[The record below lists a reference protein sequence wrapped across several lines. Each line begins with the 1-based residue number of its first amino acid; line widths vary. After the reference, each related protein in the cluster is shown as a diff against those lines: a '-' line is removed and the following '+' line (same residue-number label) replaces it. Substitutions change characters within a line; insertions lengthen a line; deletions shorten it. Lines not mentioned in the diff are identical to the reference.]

1 MDSSTIGEIALLLL
15 SFLFSAIFSGSEV
28 ALFSLDERRLEIL
41 PLSSRVKRYVS
52 ELLSDKKHL
61 LITILLGNNLVNVG
75 ASIVGVN
82 LTIKLVNF
90 YAFDLELA
98 IAAQVLLLTT
108 LFLLFSEIT
117 PKLVATRYPE
127 SFANFSVPSL
137 YWFNVLA
144 YPISKSLSEFIK
156 SVFSGVSKRRGV
168 LPITEKD
175 FTHLADISLEM
186 GAIQQK
192 EFEMI
197 QSIPDFRKAFVR
209 EKMRPRVDIYGVPF
223 DVDFN
228 ETYKIIRES
237 GYSRLP
243 VYKEDLDEIIGVLFA
258 KELLPYLYNEE
269 LQQSFSPLKIIKK
282 PFFVPGTKLIS
293 DLMKEF
299 QQKKTHIAIVVD
311 EYGGTEGIIT
321 MEDIVEEIVGD
332 IRDEYDDGE
341 TAIEKLSEST
351 FLFEGSYPFSDLCD
365 YFELEEEDNSSYDSI
380 AGYILEKA
388 QEIPSMGFSTSYKNL
403 NFTVVQVRNRR
414 VLKVKVQKQYA

>member
-1 MDSSTIGEIALLLL
+1 MDSSTIGEIALLILA
-15 SFLFSAIFSGSEV
+15 FLFSAIFSGSEV
-28 ALFSLDERRLEIL
+28 ALFSLDERRLDAL
-41 PLSSRVKRYVS
+41 PLSSRVKYYVN
-52 ELLSDKKHL
+52 ELLTDKKHL
-61 LITILLGNNLVNVG
+61 LITILLGNNIVNVG

-82 LTIKLVNF
+82 LTIKLVSF
-90 YAFDLELA
+90 YTFDLNLA
-98 IAAQVLLLTT
+98 ITLQVLILTI

-117 PKLVATRYPE
+117 PKLVATRYPV

-137 YWFNVLA
+137 YWFNVIA
-144 YPISKSLSEFIK
+144 YPISKSLSEVIK

-175 FTHLADISLEM
+175 FTHLADISLEI
-186 GAIQQK
+186 GAIQQQ

-209 EKMRPRVDIYGVPF
+209 EKMRPRVDINGVPF
-223 DVDFN
+223 DADFN

-269 LQQSFSPLKIIKK
+269 MQKSFSPLKIIKK

-293 DLMKEF
+293 NLMKEF

-341 TAIEKLSEST
+341 IAIEKLSEDT
-351 FLFEGSYPFSDLCD
+351 YLFDGSYPFSDLCD
-365 YFELEEEDNSSYDSI
+365 YFELDEEENSSYDSV

-388 QEIPSMGFSTSYKNL
+388 QEIPNMGFATSYKNL
-403 NFTVVQVRNRR
+403 LFTVVQVRNRR
-414 VLKVKVQKQYA
+414 VLKVKVQKQNE